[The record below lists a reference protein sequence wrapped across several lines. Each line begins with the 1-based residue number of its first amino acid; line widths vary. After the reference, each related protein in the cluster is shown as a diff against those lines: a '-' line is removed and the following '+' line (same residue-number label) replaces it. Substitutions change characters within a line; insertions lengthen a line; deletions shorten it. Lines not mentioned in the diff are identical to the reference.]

1 LNAKKAAKMKTIKS
15 TIFIVITLILSITL
29 IISCKKDKAL
39 PPDLGYNYYPTSV
52 GWYIEYEIDSIVYND
67 FTNNIDTIHY
77 FLKEV
82 IESEF
87 ENASD
92 SVLFRIERFK
102 RNNITDEWG
111 ISDVWFVIKN
121 NNSIIRT
128 EENIR
133 YVKMIFP
140 VKNGARWNG
149 NTYNTFQ
156 EQIYEYIKKDETFKF
171 DNLSFD
177 STVTVKQLENINLIE
192 KQESKEVYARNI
204 GLIYKEIIDLKT
216 EVNGTIKSGYRY
228 YQKLKSYG
236 KN

>member
-1 LNAKKAAKMKTIKS
+1 MNITKS
-15 TIFIVITLILSITL
+15 IFFVVITLIFPFAFIL
-29 IISCKKDKAL
+29 SCKKDLAL
-39 PPDLGYNYYPTSV
+39 PPDLGYNYYPTTV

-67 FTNNIDTIHY
+67 FTNSIDTIHY

-92 SVLFRIERFK
+92 SISFRIERFK
-102 RNNITDEWG
+102 KNNITDEWI
-111 ISDVWFVIKN
+111 ISDVWFGTRNKRY
-121 NNSIIRT
+121 IIRS
-128 EENIR
+128 EENIP

-149 NTYNTFQ
+149 NTYNTLQ
-156 EQIYEYIKKDETFKF
+156 EQIYEYIKKDESFQIN
-171 DNLSFD
+171 NLSFD
-177 STVTVKQLENINLIE
+177 STVTIKQLENINLIE

-216 EVNGTIKSGYRY
+216 EVNGTIKRGYIY
-228 YQKLKSYG
+228 TQKIKSYG